1 MPPGYSDRINHA
13 LAFAAKHHDRQV
25 RKGTRLPYLTNA
37 ANVAV
42 ILARYDQDDSTVVA
56 GILHDVV
63 EDCVGENYTG
73 EMLEQ
78 RIGAK
83 FGAEVLETVL
93 GVTLRRRD
101 DDGIEFSTEERRDDV
116 LERLGRAGPAGLWVC
131 AADALHNAHTIL
143 TDLRRTVDP
152 DTVWGR
158 FTAGR
163 EGTVRWYRA
172 VHDRLRDVGFDAPI
186 VDELGA
192 SVDSLERWTDPGDAL
207 RSAVFGADEDATGT
221 V

>member
-83 FGAEVLETVL
+83 FGAEVLDTVL

-101 DDGIEFSTEERRDDV
+101 DDGIEFSTEERRDDL
-116 LERLGRAGPAGLWVC
+116 LERLGRAKPAGLWVS

-143 TDLRRTVDP
+143 SDLRRTVDP

-192 SVDSLERWTDPGDAL
+192 SVESLERWTDAGDAL
-207 RSAVFGADEDATGT
+207 RSAVFGADEG
-221 V
+221 